1 MCVVGEGWRACC
13 KDMDTRKVV
22 SSPWLEALQQRLHG
36 TGFLHWLVE
45 GMDKVISKVLSNCS
59 FVAEF
64 LVVSTPTLW
73 PIRFAPSPS
82 FLATVL

>member
-64 LVVSTPTLW
+64 QWFLGPPQHSGLSD
-73 PIRFAPSPS
+73 SPLTHHS
-82 FLATVL
+82 